1 MRFMHRIVV
10 VALLFWIDEGKGYL
24 SKGLQRRLTK
34 EFHEL
39 MSSMRS
45 TESGAKM
52 FRYIFSKH
60 DSSLYGY
67 DLGKCSQRLRHII
80 SDKTN
85 CRGVADKLE
94 PQLLSV
100 QIYISMTANEQ
111 LWESIM
117 MSKNCSQLS
126 GESLYLCEEAL
137 SERINESRNYVES
150 NLNQEISNCYIEE
163 KGNHSKYLS
172 KRLFHGN

>member
-24 SKGLQRRLTK
+24 AKGIQRRFTK
-34 EFHEL
+34 EFDEL
-39 MSSMRS
+39 MSSIRS
-45 TESGAKM
+45 TESGAKL
-52 FRYIFSKH
+52 FRYIYSKH

-67 DLGKCSQRLRHII
+67 DLGKCTQRLRHII
-80 SDKTN
+80 SDKIN

-100 QIYISMTANEQ
+100 QIYSSMIANEQ
-111 LWESIM
+111 LWKSIM

-137 SERINESRNYVES
+137 SERIHNLSNYVKS

-163 KGNHSKYLS
+163 RGNLGKYLS
-172 KRLFHGN
+172 KR

>member
-1 MRFMHRIVV
+1 MRFMHHILV
-10 VALLFWIDEGKGYL
+10 VALLFGIDEGKGEVP
-24 SKGLQRRLTK
+24 KGLQTRFTK

-45 TESGAKM
+45 TESGAKLY
-52 FRYIFSKH
+52 RIVYAKH

-67 DLGKCSQRLRHII
+67 DMGKCSKRLRHII

-94 PQLLSV
+94 SQLLSV
-100 QIYISMTANEQ
+100 QIFISMTANEQ

-137 SERINESRNYVES
+137 SERIHNLSNYVKS

-163 KGNHSKYLS
+163 KGNLSKYMS
-172 KRLFHGN
+172 KR